1 MRYIYAAVISFLM
14 GSIPFAYLVG
24 RAYGKTDIR
33 NVGSKNAG
41 AGNVFH
47 LYGIKAG
54 LLALAGDLM
63 KGFFAV
69 YLSEYLFGFEPFE
82 LVILG
87 FFSVLGHVYSPFLR
101 FRGGKGAAATVGVFL
116 FVICNAL
123 NIKAIYLLAILIGI
137 WLLLLLVTHSQVV
150 SLAVIFPIFPLLLFS
165 FTKDLKLFIVT
176 AFFVVML
183 EYFGRGSFKRELK
196 ASYEKYL
203 KRFFRR

>member
-1 MRYIYAAVISFLM
+1 
-14 GSIPFAYLVG
+14 
-24 RAYGKTDIR
+24 
-33 NVGSKNAG
+33 
-41 AGNVFH
+41 
-47 LYGIKAG
+47 
-54 LLALAGDLM
+54 M

>member
-24 RAYGKTDIR
+24 HAYGKTDIR
-33 NVGSKNAG
+33 TVGSKNAG

>member
-14 GSIPFAYLVG
+14 GSIPFAYLIG

-33 NVGSKNAG
+33 TVGSKNAG

-69 YLSEYLFGFEPFE
+69 YLSECLFGFEPFE